1 MTDFHPYNADA
12 TLAFSPLFA
21 FARQR
26 APLTLGLSI
35 ANNQLLNRYPL
46 YAVKSQQRLLERYVR
61 HNLTGSAYTDRL
73 IPKNGETIGDASIK
87 SGREALSLAE

>member
-1 MTDFHPYNADA
+1 M
-12 TLAFSPLFA
+12 
-21 FARQR
+21 
-26 APLTLGLSI
+26 
-35 ANNQLLNRYPL
+35 
-46 YAVKSQQRLLERYVR
+46 ERYVR